1 MSWGWVNDDSSLKTL
16 LMKCIQWFVCKRKNE
31 MEREKECVK
40 GGRERKSM
48 CICKGW
54 NGVLWSWLKEK
65 DAGWWG
71 FMWCV
76 LGTSEVR
83 AQRCFHSNSS
93 ASTHHNCAD
102 DVMSG
107 SQCSCV
113 FRSVFNNII
122 YSYTSGRFFFFF
134 LPKRDYKGMIQ
145 PKTDHY
151 FTTVHDLVMVMYWHY
166 TIKHQDNIH
175 QTGSGGLLTD
185 LIGNLKDSHSAARW
199 TSPPHQR
206 SKTEPFSIQKK
217 RNKGHFSISVVKSS

>member
-1 MSWGWVNDDSSLKTL
+1 MTVNYDSSLKTL

-31 MEREKECVK
+31 RERDREKERKSVLK
-40 GGRERKSM
+40 GGKRERKSV

-107 SQCSCV
+107 SRCSYV
-113 FRSVFNNII
+113 FRSVFNDII
-122 YSYTSGRFFFFF
+122 YIYTSGRCFFF
-134 LPKRDYKGMIQ
+134 LQKRDYKGMIH

-151 FTTVHDLVMVMYWHY
+151 FTTAHDLVMVMYWHY
-166 TIKHQDNIH
+166 K
-175 QTGSGGLLTD
+175 
-185 LIGNLKDSHSAARW
+185 
-199 TSPPHQR
+199 
-206 SKTEPFSIQKK
+206 
-217 RNKGHFSISVVKSS
+217 

>member
-1 MSWGWVNDDSSLKTL
+1 MLRQGWG
-16 LMKCIQWFVCKRKNE
+16 E
-31 MEREKECVK
+31 
-40 GGRERKSM
+40 RERKSV

-93 ASTHHNCAD
+93 ARTHHNCAD

-113 FRSVFNNII
+113 FWSVFNNII
-122 YSYTSGRFFFFF
+122 YIYISGRCFF
-134 LPKRDYKGMIQ
+134 LTKERLQRNDSTKHWSLFHNSSWSSNGDVLTLQI
-145 PKTDHY
+145 
-151 FTTVHDLVMVMYWHY
+151 
-166 TIKHQDNIH
+166 IKHQDNIH
-175 QTGSGGLLTD
+175 HTGSGGLLTD

-206 SKTEPFSIQKK
+206 SKTEPFSIQKT
-217 RNKGHFSISVVKSS
+217 

>member
-134 LPKRDYKGMIQ
+134 
-145 PKTDHY
+145 
-151 FTTVHDLVMVMYWHY
+151 FTKERLQRNDSTKDWSLFHNSAWSGNGDVLTLH
-166 TIKHQDNIH
+166 N
-175 QTGSGGLLTD
+175 QTPRQYPSNGVRRFVDRPYRQS
-185 LIGNLKDSHSAARW
+185 
-199 TSPPHQR
+199 
-206 SKTEPFSIQKK
+206 
-217 RNKGHFSISVVKSS
+217 